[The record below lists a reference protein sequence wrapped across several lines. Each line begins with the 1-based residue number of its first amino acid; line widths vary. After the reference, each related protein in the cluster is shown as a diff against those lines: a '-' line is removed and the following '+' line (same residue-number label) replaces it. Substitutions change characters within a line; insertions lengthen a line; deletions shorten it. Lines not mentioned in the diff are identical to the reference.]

1 MTQSGFFLSSAL
13 RSTGQSVLVSAG
25 VPPFTPSFVVKVYK
39 RIDSFIIIIIPSLPN
54 KQQFPGSIHPV
65 CVDSLNFPR
74 PTLFLHAI

>member
-1 MTQSGFFLSSAL
+1 MTQSGSFLSSAL
-13 RSTGQSVLVSAG
+13 ISTGQSVLVSAG

-39 RIDSFIIIIIPSLPN
+39 RIDSFIIIIPFLPN

-74 PTLFLHAI
+74 PTIFLHAI